1 MKFDRI
7 ISHSYDLMVMA
18 MTWCV
23 LVTTWAILTFGG
35 FTFIY
40 WTTNVNWE
48 IWRTIF
54 LLGSLYITYDV
65 FNDWKG
71 MFW

>member
-23 LVTTWAILTFGG
+23 LVTTWAILTFGALDVYILDNKCLIG
-35 FTFIY
+35 RSGGLYFCWVHFI
-40 WTTNVNWE
+40 
-48 IWRTIF
+48 
-54 LLGSLYITYDV
+54 
-65 FNDWKG
+65 
-71 MFW
+71 

>member
-23 LVTTWAILTFGG
+23 LVTTWAILTFGALD
-35 FTFIY
+35 
-40 WTTNVNWE
+40 V
-48 IWRTIF
+48 
-54 LLGSLYITYDV
+54 YILDH
-65 FNDWKG
+65 KC
-71 MFW
+71 